1 MTEPTT
7 RYGDSRGRFPII
19 EEGTPLTAAQ
29 IALLKEAFSRR
40 RKSPTRD
47 ASAAGDPT
55 TKTQFGCDDL
65 LCICDG
71 VDDCNDMFEG
81 DDCGPTA
88 MCFGDGAGGTWCV
101 CLQ

>member
-1 MTEPTT
+1 MTERTP
-7 RYGDSRGRFPII
+7 RYADSQGRFPII

-29 IALLKEAFSRR
+29 IGLLKDAISRR
-40 RKSPTRD
+40 RTATTGD
-47 ASAAGDPT
+47 AQAASDPT
-55 TKTQFGCDDL
+55 IKTQFGCDDL

-71 VDDCNDMFEG
+71 PDDCNDMFEG

-88 MCFGDGAGGTWCV
+88 MCFGDGAGGFWCV

>member
-1 MTEPTT
+1 MTEQTP
-7 RYGDSRGRFPII
+7 RYADSRGRFQII
-19 EEGTPLTAAQ
+19 EEGMPLTSAQ
-29 IALLKEAFSRR
+29 IGLLKEAISRR
-40 RKSPTRD
+40 RTTTSGEARTASD
-47 ASAAGDPT
+47 A
-55 TKTQFGCDDL
+55 TQFACDDL

-81 DDCGPTA
+81 GDCGPTA